1 MKLPACMAA
10 LVLLL
15 DKQELVQKPLRCS
28 VEILPVLWESRE
40 LKRLPAWAP

>member
-15 DKQELVQKPLRCS
+15 DKQELVQKPLSS